1 MKLSV
6 CLTMNL
12 LDTRKACSAIFA
24 FDERLM
30 KSMASKD
37 FIFFR
42 DELVCCQKVLI
53 FGRRTE
59 IKFENDED
67 IPMADDFNRF

>member
-12 LDTRKACSAIFA
+12 LDTSKARSAIFT
-24 FDERLM
+24 FDERLI
-30 KSMASKD
+30 KSMASKA

-42 DELVCCQKVLI
+42 DEQVCCQKVLI

-59 IKFENDED
+59 IKLENDED
-67 IPMADDFNRF
+67 MPMADDFNRF